1 MGNINGVSHAS
12 HFIVFLTVTSAARN
26 GNWRGREE
34 DLGFIR
40 IRNFWEEKQ
49 KRRWNYDDAKS
60 KLMEQCDSEF
70 RLAGKFFLSRNI
82 PSREHLE
89 FGLERLSRII
99 HHRIRIVRKSYF
111 WIALTWIHLRNCF
124 QSSRQHA
131 RASAT
136 CLGFVNPTHS
146 SRKSMNQPKSNS
158 VTHSAV
164 QWNSSDL
171 NIKWLWK
178 GPFLAIAD
186 NHRRRGRV
194 RLFNYRARRI
204 VRASV

>member
-1 MGNINGVSHAS
+1 MGTGGEEKKILDSLELEISGKRKGKEDE
-12 HFIVFLTVTSAARN
+12 IMMMRN
-26 GNWRGREE
+26 PSWWNNA
-34 DLGFIR
+34 
-40 IRNFWEEKQ
+40 IRNSGWPESFFFNETSPRGSIWNLASSASRASSIIGFASWEK
-49 KRRWNYDDAKS
+49 
-60 KLMEQCDSEF
+60 
-70 RLAGKFFLSRNI
+70 
-82 PSREHLE
+82 
-89 FGLERLSRII
+89 
-99 HHRIRIVRKSYF
+99 V

-124 QSSRQHA
+124 QSSRQQA
-131 RASAT
+131 RAPPT
-136 CLGFVNPTHS
+136 CLCFVNPTHS
-146 SRKSMNQPKSNS
+146 SRKSMNQPKSSSAN
-158 VTHSAV
+158 HSAV